1 VLCAFKPPAQTVAAP
16 SGAVQTATFAGHLQ
30 SLLAAMRKSN
40 AWAILRCDAGC
51 MPVYDVVGTARP
63 TGCRPRTRV
72 GASTTPRLLQPGAR
86 LRACCSARSAPTP
99 PALRPLARPPLVT
112 RHRNARAFAHQR
124 QRLSVRNACAPRRRV
139 VSWRSSCSPRRPAA
153 ARRSCRSGH
162 PGACPLILGFSRLSF
177 PLSLGQSQ
185 NPEIGSTRCC
195 LRSKQ
200 QESSTW
206 VGCLFG

>member
-1 VLCAFKPPAQTVAAP
+1 
-16 SGAVQTATFAGHLQ
+16 
-30 SLLAAMRKSN
+30 MRKSN
-40 AWAILRCDAGC
+40 ARAILRCDAGC
-51 MPVYDVVGTARP
+51 MRVHDVVGTARP
-63 TGCRPRTRV
+63 TGCCSRTRV
-72 GASTTPRLLQPGAR
+72 GASTKPRLLQPGAR
-86 LRACCSARSAPTP
+86 LCACCSARSAPTP
-99 PALRPLARPPLVT
+99 PALRPLARPPLIT
-112 RHRNARAFAHQR
+112 RHRNALAFVHQR

-162 PGACPLILGFSRLSF
+162 PGACPLINSASLVF
-177 PLSLGQSQ
+177 PSLSLARPGPIP